1 MNLFL
6 TWEALELVP
15 VSFLRHI
22 IENLVHMQFNL
33 LKEKKRTCPKQGRFL
48 QAIERRKRKSFV
60 KLPFCDRKC
69 QLI

>member
-1 MNLFL
+1 MNFFQ

-33 LKEKKRTCPKQGRFL
+33 LKEEKRPCPKQGRFL
-48 QAIERRKRKSFV
+48 
-60 KLPFCDRKC
+60 
-69 QLI
+69 